1 MIWRAILR
9 IILVPL
15 GFILALGTA
24 LFILFTLGQER
35 IIHEMAGGGGGIG
48 DDWIDMATNIMTNAE
63 LFLSLASA
71 FTIVPA
77 LLLIIIGEVS
87 RIRSSIY
94 YIVGGGAVLAAIPVL
109 ARLAS
114 STETFI
120 LPSATILQIFATAGF
135 AAGLVYWLV
144 AGRTA

>member
-9 IILVPL
+9 LILVPL
-15 GFILALGTA
+15 GFILALCAA
-24 LFILFTLGQER
+24 LFVLFTLGQER
-35 IIHEMAGGGGGIG
+35 IVHEMAGGAIS
-48 DDWIDMATNIMTNAE
+48 DDWVEITTTIMTNAE

-87 RIRSSIY
+87 RIRSGIY
-94 YIVGGGAVLAAIPVL
+94 YIVGGGVVLAAIPVL

-114 STETFI
+114 STEAFI

-135 AAGLVYWLV
+135 AAGLVYWLI

>member
-1 MIWRAILR
+1 MIWRTIVRLIL
-9 IILVPL
+9 IPIA
-15 GFILALGTA
+15 FMLALISA
-24 LFILFTLGQER
+24 MFVLFTLGQER
-35 IIHEMAGGGGGIG
+35 IVQEMAIGGENG
-48 DDWIDMATNIMTNAE
+48 DWIDLATGLVTNAE

-71 FTIVPA
+71 LTIVPT

-109 ARLAS
+109 ARLSAA
-114 STETFI
+114 EDFI
-120 LPSATILQIFATAGF
+120 LPSTAILQIFATAGF
-135 AAGLVYWLV
+135 AAGLVYWLI

>member
-1 MIWRAILR
+1 MIWRAIIRL
-9 IILVPL
+9 ILVPL
-15 GFILALGTA
+15 ASILAVCTA
-24 LFILFTLGQER
+24 IFVLFTLGQER
-35 IIHEMAGGGGGIG
+35 IVHEIAGGAVG
-48 DDWIDMATNIMTNAE
+48 DDWFDIATSMMTNAQ
-63 LFLSLASA
+63 LFISLASA

-94 YIVGGGAVLAAIPVL
+94 YIIGGGAVLAAIPVL

-114 STETFI
+114 AENFI

-135 AAGLVYWLV
+135 AAGLVYWLI
-144 AGRTA
+144 AGRKA

>member
-1 MIWRAILR
+1 MFWRTLFR
-9 IILVPL
+9 IFLVP
-15 GFILALGTA
+15 FAFMLALMVSI
-24 LFILFTLGQER
+24 FVLFTLGQER
-35 IIHEMAGGGGGIG
+35 IVQELALGGQSG
-48 DDWIDMATNIMTNAE
+48 DWIDITAS
-63 LFLSLASA
+63 LFRNMQVFMSLASA
-71 FTIVPA
+71 FTIVPS

-109 ARLAS
+109 ARLS
-114 STETFI
+114 STDDFI

-135 AAGLVYWLV
+135 AAGLVYWLI

>member
-1 MIWRAILR
+1 MFWRAILR
-9 IILVPL
+9 LILVPL
-15 GFILALGTA
+15 AFGLALSAA
-24 LFILFTLGQER
+24 LFVLFTLGQER
-35 IIHEMAGGGGGIG
+35 IVHEMAGGNFGEN
-48 DDWIDMATNIMTNAE
+48 WIDIATTMMTNAD

-77 LLLIIIGEVS
+77 LLLVIIGEVS

-94 YIVGGGAVLAAIPVL
+94 YIVGGGLVLAAIPVL
-109 ARLAS
+109 AKLVT
-114 STETFI
+114 STEAFI

-135 AAGLVYWLV
+135 TAGLVYWAI

>member
-1 MIWRAILR
+1 MFWRALIR
-9 IILVPL
+9 VIMVPIA
-15 GFILALGTA
+15 FMLALMSA
-24 LFILFTLGQER
+24 MFVLFTLGQER
-35 IIHEMAGGGGGIG
+35 IVQELALGGESG
-48 DDWIDMATNIMTNAE
+48 DWIDIAANLFKNAE

-71 FTIVPA
+71 FTIVPS

-109 ARLAS
+109 ARLS
-114 STETFI
+114 GTEDFI
-120 LPSATILQIFATAGF
+120 LPSATILQVFASAGF

>member
-9 IILVPL
+9 LILVPL
-15 GFILALGTA
+15 GFMLAFFAA
-24 LFILFTLGQER
+24 LFVLFTLGQER
-35 IIHEMAGGGGGIG
+35 IVHEMAGGAVSG
-48 DDWIDMATNIMTNAE
+48 DWTEMATTIMTNAE

-87 RIRSSIY
+87 RISSAIY
-94 YIVGGGAVLAAIPVL
+94 YVIGGGAVLAAIPVL

-114 STETFI
+114 STESFI
-120 LPSATILQIFATAGF
+120 LPSATILQIFATSGF
-135 AAGLVYWLV
+135 AAGLVYWLI

>member
-1 MIWRAILR
+1 MIWRAIVRL
-9 IILVPL
+9 ILVPL
-15 GFILALGTA
+15 GFILAICTS
-24 LFILFTLGQER
+24 LFVLFTLGQER
-35 IIHEMAGGGGGIG
+35 IVHEIAGGAGGE
-48 DDWIDMATNIMTNAE
+48 DWIDIVESMMTNAE

-77 LLLIIIGEVS
+77 LLLIIVGEVS

-94 YIVGGGAVLAAIPVL
+94 YVIGGGAVLAAIPVL

-114 STETFI
+114 NENFI

-135 AAGLVYWLV
+135 AAGLVYWLI
-144 AGRTA
+144 AGRSA

>member
-1 MIWRAILR
+1 MVWRAILR
-9 IILVPL
+9 LILVPL
-15 GFILALGTA
+15 GFVLALCAA
-24 LFILFTLGQER
+24 LFVLFTLGQER
-35 IIHEMAGGGGGIG
+35 IVHEMAGGAIS
-48 DDWIDMATNIMTNAE
+48 DDWAEIATTIMTNAE

-87 RIRSSIY
+87 RIRSGIY
-94 YIVGGGAVLAAIPVL
+94 YIVGGGVVLAAIPVL

-114 STETFI
+114 STEAFI

-135 AAGLVYWLV
+135 AAGLVYWLI

>member
-9 IILVPL
+9 LILVPL
-15 GFILALGTA
+15 GFTLALFAA
-24 LFILFTLGQER
+24 LFVIFTLGQER
-35 IIHEMAGGGGGIG
+35 IVHEMAGGAVS
-48 DDWIDMATNIMTNAE
+48 DDWVEMAESMMTNAE

-77 LLLIIIGEVS
+77 LLLIIVGEVS

-94 YIVGGGAVLAAIPVL
+94 YVIGGGLVLAAIPIL
-109 ARLAS
+109 ARLAT
-114 STETFI
+114 STEAFI

-135 AAGLVYWLV
+135 TAGLVYWLV

>member
-9 IILVPL
+9 IILVPI
-15 GFILALGTA
+15 GFMLALGAA
-24 LFILFTLGQER
+24 LFVLFTLGQER
-35 IIHEMAGGGGGIG
+35 IVHEMAGGFAG
-48 DDWIDMATNIMTNAE
+48 DDWIDIATSLMTNAE

-87 RIRSSIY
+87 RIRSAIY

-114 STETFI
+114 STVLHRRIENTEH
-120 LPSATILQIFATAGF
+120 
-135 AAGLVYWLV
+135 
-144 AGRTA
+144 